1 MRINFSSCLS
11 RQPVFHSGD
20 LSHTLRRVERERFLL
35 QAFHHLLDGPV
46 LEPQIP
52 FSPSSSGLPWF
63 SLPLFCL
70 HDFFCFRFRTRALK
84 PCLHR
89 TRVSSRLFH
98 SSSLG
103 QGLCRTPG
111 PLAEAPCLPVLML
124 QSRGYR
130 CSTSLLGSTHL
141 SSQDFLLLQR

>member
-1 MRINFSSCLS
+1 MPLSSTRLS
-11 RQPVFHSGD
+11 FRGSQP
-20 LSHTLRRVERERFLL
+20 HTQTGGERV
-35 QAFHHLLDGPV
+35 
-46 LEPQIP
+46 I
-52 FSPSSSGLPWF
+52 SPAGLP
-63 SLPLFCL
+63 SLARWSRFRTPDPFLPIIFRIIL
-70 HDFFCFRFRTRALK
+70 VLITVILSPRLFFCFRFRTRALE
-84 PCLHR
+84 PCLRR

-103 QGLCRTPG
+103 QGLCPTPG

-141 SSQDFLLLQR
+141 SSQDFLLLQC